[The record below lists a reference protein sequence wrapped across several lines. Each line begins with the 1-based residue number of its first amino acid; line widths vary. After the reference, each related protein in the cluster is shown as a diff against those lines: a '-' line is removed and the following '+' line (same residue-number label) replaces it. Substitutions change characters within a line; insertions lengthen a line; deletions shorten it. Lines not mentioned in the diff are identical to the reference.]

1 MAALT
6 QPKTTRQATKLLSE
20 VLQPTAEVPR
30 HFRFSFEASM
40 RTAATDLILI
50 KKKIAM
56 QSNEPIRRDREAGA
70 AMTISKGLH
79 ARTACETRV
88 PRP

>member
-1 MAALT
+1 
-6 QPKTTRQATKLLSE
+6 
-20 VLQPTAEVPR
+20 
-30 HFRFSFEASM
+30 M
-40 RTAATDLILI
+40 RTVATDLIPI
-50 KKKIAM
+50 KKKISM

-79 ARTACETRV
+79 ARSACETRV